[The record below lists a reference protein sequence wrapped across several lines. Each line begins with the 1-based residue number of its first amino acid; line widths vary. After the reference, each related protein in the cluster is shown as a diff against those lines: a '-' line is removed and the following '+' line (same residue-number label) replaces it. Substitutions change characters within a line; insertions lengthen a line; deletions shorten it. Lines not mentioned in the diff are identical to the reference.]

1 MPYFSGSL
9 TLILTW
15 GKPWDSNTT
24 ITYSRLSFPLSI
36 AHSDANQKPILSYFT
51 LLPAV
56 VRCRGMVPWEARSSV
71 ARLWIK
77 PNDGVAEAF
86 YTGLWAR
93 RFNPVLGCNRDNQM
107 IALVWPT
114 LFQAIYPWN
123 LQRFSGAVIVGLYG
137 YKLTRWNRILQHLIR
152 LCNP

>member
-1 MPYFSGSL
+1 MTPVCDKAVFRSSTNSACASAL
-9 TLILTW
+9 V
-15 GKPWDSNTT
+15 
-24 ITYSRLSFPLSI
+24 SRLSYL
-36 AHSDANQKPILSYFT
+36 T

-56 VRCRGMVPWEARSSV
+56 VRCRGMVHWEARSSV

-114 LFQAIYPWN
+114 LFQAIYP
-123 LQRFSGAVIVGLYG
+123 
-137 YKLTRWNRILQHLIR
+137 
-152 LCNP
+152 